1 MSLLWLAPVVLTL
14 VACALLWRWQQAI
27 EAEHRELRRE
37 LQTLPVL
44 AARIR
49 AVRRQTE
56 RTGAATDS
64 AADVFGSHL
73 RK

>member
-1 MSLLWLAPVVLTL
+1 MSLLWMAPVALTVL
-14 VACALLWRWQQAI
+14 ACALLWRWQKTI
-27 EAEHRELRRE
+27 EAETSRLRQE

-44 AARIR
+44 AARVR
-49 AVRRQTE
+49 ALRRQSE